1 MRTQQQLYRVFK
13 LFKDHKDG
21 YYLFEIEELQSD
33 CHGWNASGEIAV
45 QTERFEEEDGYWK
58 DP

>member
-1 MRTQQQLYRVFK
+1 LYRVFK